1 MIMDEKKTAC
11 EVFSALETTSEW
23 KASFI
28 CANDDLHRALVES
41 PLAIFAYAFGV
52 LLVMFLV
59 QHASRPNPNALKKRS
74 RQRSQNKDIKPEDSS
89 KKEDNSA
96 S

>member
-1 MIMDEKKTAC
+1 MDEKKTAC
-11 EVFSALETTSEW
+11 EVFSALESTSEW

-28 CANDDLHRALVES
+28 CANDDLHRALSES

-59 QHASRPNPNALKKRS
+59 QHASRPNPNALRKKS
-74 RQRSQNKDIKPEDSS
+74 PKKFTKTQEKNQKKTTKEKDAS
-89 KKEDNSA
+89 KR
-96 S
+96 

>member
-1 MIMDEKKTAC
+1 MHEKKTAC

-23 KASFI
+23 KTSFI

-52 LLVMFLV
+52 LLVMLLV
-59 QHASRPNPNALKKRS
+59 QQASRPNPDALKKRS
-74 RQRSQNKDIKPEDSS
+74 HKKSAKQQVSS
-89 KKEDNSA
+89 KKDDNLVSK
-96 S
+96 

>member
-1 MIMDEKKTAC
+1 MDEKKTAC
-11 EVFSALETTSEW
+11 EVFSALETASEW
-23 KASFI
+23 KTSFI

-59 QHASRPNPNALKKRS
+59 QHASRPNPSALKKS
-74 RQRSQNKDIKPEDSS
+74 SQKKSAKQQISS
-89 KKEDNSA
+89 KKDDEPA

>member
-1 MIMDEKKTAC
+1 MDEKKTAC
-11 EVFSALETTSEW
+11 EVFSALETTSDW

-59 QHASRPNPNALKKRS
+59 QHASRPNPNALKKKS
-74 RQRSQNKDIKPEDSS
+74 KKGDAP

>member
-1 MIMDEKKTAC
+1 MHEKKTAC

-23 KASFI
+23 KTSFI

-59 QHASRPNPNALKKRS
+59 QHASRPNPYALKKS
-74 RQRSQNKDIKPEDSS
+74 SQKKSAKQQIFS
-89 KKEDNSA
+89 KKDDEPA

>member
-1 MIMDEKKTAC
+1 MDEKKTAC
-11 EVFSALETTSEW
+11 EVFSALETTSDW

-59 QHASRPNPNALKKRS
+59 QNAARPNPNALKK
-74 RQRSQNKDIKPEDSS
+74 KS
-89 KKEDNSA
+89 KKEDAPKKDNNAA

>member
-1 MIMDEKKTAC
+1 MDEKKTAC
-11 EVFSALETTSEW
+11 EVFSALETTSDW

-59 QHASRPNPNALKKRS
+59 QHASRPNPNALKK
-74 RQRSQNKDIKPEDSS
+74 KS
-89 KKEDNSA
+89 KKEDALKKDNNAA

>member
-1 MIMDEKKTAC
+1 MDEKKTAC

-74 RQRSQNKDIKPEDSS
+74 RQRSQNKDIKPEDFS

>member
-1 MIMDEKKTAC
+1 MDKQKTAC

-23 KASFI
+23 KTSFI

-59 QHASRPNPNALKKRS
+59 QHASRPNPNALKKKS
-74 RQRSQNKDIKPEDSS
+74 QKKSQNKDATSEEAS

>member
-1 MIMDEKKTAC
+1 MDEKKTAC

-74 RQRSQNKDIKPEDSS
+74 QKEPQNKDIKPEDSS

>member
-74 RQRSQNKDIKPEDSS
+74 RQSSQNKDIKPEDSS

>member
-59 QHASRPNPNALKKRS
+59 QHASRPNPNALKKKP
-74 RQRSQNKDIKPEDSS
+74 QKKDAK
-89 KKEDNSA
+89 
-96 S
+96 

>member
-74 RQRSQNKDIKPEDSS
+74 QKKDTKPEDSS

>member
-1 MIMDEKKTAC
+1 MDEKKTAC
-11 EVFSALETTSEW
+11 EVVSALETASDW
-23 KASFI
+23 KVSFI

-59 QHASRPNPNALKKRS
+59 QHASRPNPNALKK
-74 RQRSQNKDIKPEDSS
+74 KF
-89 KKEDNSA
+89 KKEDAPKKDNNAA

>member
-1 MIMDEKKTAC
+1 MEEKKTAC

-28 CANDDLHRALVES
+28 CANDDLHRALLES

-59 QHASRPNPNALKKRS
+59 QHSSRPNPNALKRK
-74 RQRSQNKDIKPEDSS
+74 S
-89 KKEDNSA
+89 KKGTPPQV
-96 S
+96 

>member
-1 MIMDEKKTAC
+1 MDEKKTAC

-59 QHASRPNPNALKKRS
+59 QHASRPNPNALKKKS
-74 RQRSQNKDIKPEDSS
+74 QKKPQKEPQNKDATAEDSS
-89 KKEDNSA
+89 KKGG
-96 S
+96 